1 MPRIYGQQLSRR
13 EYLARVGDV
22 DQCFGIRAVQ
32 YASGKAAMIRAYE
45 VDPASGLTFSVSE
58 SKGLD
63 LFELSYRGVR
73 FSFVTKAGY
82 SSPWI
87 TEEQGMAYRNNLG
100 AGFLYTAGLSNVG
113 GPVEDGGFYRIVHGN
128 LTTPPARNVCWKSE
142 WDGDECALSISG
154 DVRDSAFFGRNLLL
168 HRELR
173 VNVGEKRFFIRDTI
187 ENQGFDDEQ
196 IMLLYHMNL
205 GYPVLDADTMLL
217 APVVKEEPLSEH
229 TRTNDRDYARMIAP
243 IDNNVEYLHALTLAT
258 DADNRTAC
266 AAYNE
271 RLGLGLYIRYNAD
284 WLKYLI
290 EWKCMSSG
298 DYALGMLPSTCRP
311 SGREANRADGDLRRL
326 APFEQFENLL
336 EIGVIEGSAERDAY
350 LASIRDLR

>member
-1 MPRIYGQQLSRR
+1 MPLIHGRSLTKR
-13 EYLARVGDV
+13 EYLARVGDIG
-22 DQCFGIRAVQ
+22 QCFGIRAMQ
-32 YASGKAAMIRAYE
+32 FASGKAAMVRGYE
-45 VDPASGLTFSVSE
+45 VDPASGLRFMVSE

-63 LFELSYRGVR
+63 LYDLSYKGVR
-73 FSFVTKAGY
+73 FCFFTKAGY

-113 GPVEDGGFYRIVHGN
+113 GPVEDGGFYHNVHGN
-128 LTTPPARNVCWKSE
+128 LKNTPAENVCWHSQ
-142 WDGDECALSISG
+142 WDGDDCTLRISG

-168 HRELR
+168 HRE
-173 VNVGEKRFFIRDTI
+173 VSVHVGEKRFFIRDNI

-205 GYPVLDADTMLL
+205 GYPILDEGTRLY
-217 APVVKEEPLSEH
+217 APVIREEPLSEH
-229 TRTNDRDYARMIAP
+229 TRANDPKFDLMPAP
-243 IDNNVEYLHALTLAT
+243 IDNNVEYLHALTLGS
-258 DADNRTAC
+258 DAEGRTAC

-271 RLGLGLYIRYNAD
+271 KLGLGLYIRYNVD

-298 DYALGMLPSTCRP
+298 DYALGMLPATCRP
-311 SGREANRADGDLRRL
+311 SGREANRTDGDLRKL
-326 APFEQFENLL
+326 APFERFENLL
-336 EIGVIEGSAERDAY
+336 EIGIIDGRQELEDYLRSIEG
-350 LASIRDLR
+350 LK